1 MPSHTAGDKP
11 PPYCQNEVRE
21 MDFLSRV
28 GGCRISDEWT
38 YKGMK
43 VLVIENS
50 EIRVVVVPDKGSDI
64 VSFRHQPTGTEFLW
78 ESPIGLRN
86 PAKYVPTV
94 SAPEGPFHD
103 LYEGGWQE
111 LLPGAGGFSPQSY
124 SGSLIGLH
132 GEVALLPWKCDVELD
147 TPDEVRAR
155 LSVETYRSP
164 FRIEKRLT
172 LRKGEARLIVDETLT
187 NLGDEEAPCM
197 WGHHSVFGQPFLGTD
212 CVIDIPADKLITPI
226 TEGDAPFQPDSRLR
240 ANRESKWPTGELIKG
255 GTADL
260 SKVPDPNGRTVDL
273 AYVTGLREGWAAIT
287 NQKTEIGFG
296 LAFDAQVFKYVWLWQ
311 PYGGA
316 FGSPWFG
323 RIFACGIEPQSSYP
337 VQGLETAIK
346 NGTALRLAPRSS
358 LQSKLVA
365 TVFRGKGVQRISP
378 EGEVTAKK

>member
-1 MPSHTAGDKP
+1 
-11 PPYCQNEVRE
+11 
-21 MDFLSRV
+21 MDFLSRG
-28 GGCRISDEWT
+28 GGCRVSDEWT
-38 YKGMK
+38 YRGMK
-43 VLVIENS
+43 VLVIENG

-64 VSFRHQPTGTEFLW
+64 VSFRHQPTGTEFMW

-94 SAPEGPFHD
+94 SSPEGPFHD

-111 LLPGAGGFSPQSY
+111 LLPGAGGFTPQSY
-124 SGSLIGLH
+124 QGSLIGLH
-132 GEVALLPWKCDVELD
+132 GEVALLPWDCSVELD

-164 FRIEKRLT
+164 FRLEKRLT
-172 LRKGEARLIVDETLT
+172 LRKGEARLIVEETLT

-197 WGHHSVFGQPFLGTD
+197 WGHHSVFGQPFLGAD
-212 CVIDIPADKLITPI
+212 CVIDVPADKLITPI
-226 TEGDAPFQPDSRLR
+226 TKDDSPFLPTSRLKP
-240 ANRESKWPTGELIKG
+240 NREAKWPSAELIKG

-260 SKVPDPNGRTVDL
+260 SRVPDPNGRTVDL
-273 AYVTGLREGWAAIT
+273 AYITGLREGWAAIT

-296 LAFDAQVFKYVWLWQ
+296 LAFDPQIFKYIWLWQ

-337 VQGLETAIK
+337 VQGLETAIE
-346 NGTALRLAPRSS
+346 NGTALKLAPRSS
-358 LQSKLVA
+358 IQSKLVA
-365 TVFRGKGVQRISP
+365 TVYRGRGVTRIAP
-378 EGEVTAKK
+378 DGEVATR